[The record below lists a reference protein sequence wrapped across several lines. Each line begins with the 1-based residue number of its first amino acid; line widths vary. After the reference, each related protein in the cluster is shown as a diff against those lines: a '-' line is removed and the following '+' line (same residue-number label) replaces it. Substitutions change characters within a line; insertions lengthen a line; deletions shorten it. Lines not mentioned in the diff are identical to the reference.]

1 MKNNKTKSSK
11 RTIILTAAAAA
22 LFLIAGVI
30 GALAAG
36 NAPDIRSD
44 DLEADFQLQH
54 LGVHLMENGKA
65 VGKRSDNVQAGNGVL
80 LSQLKGKFVP
90 GRVYEERIAA
100 QNRSDTDQ
108 YVRIILKKYWQTAGR
123 DGKLVKDTELDP
135 ALIHLT
141 YGEKAAY
148 NTGAWAINPR
158 EHSTES
164 DTYYYRTSLKGSDTV
179 SADLV
184 NRLKVDGKI
193 VKDIT
198 EEKSANSAGQMVI
211 KKKYKYDGKY
221 ICLEADVQSIQTHN
235 PNKAI
240 RGEWGVTNVSAAD
253 GSLTVGE

>member
-108 YVRIILKKYWQTAGR
+108 YT
-123 DGKLVKDTELDP
+123 
-135 ALIHLT
+135 
-141 YGEKAAY
+141 
-148 NTGAWAINPR
+148 
-158 EHSTES
+158 S
-164 DTYYYRTSLKGSDTV
+164 D
-179 SADLV
+179 
-184 NRLKVDGKI
+184 I
-193 VKDIT
+193 
-198 EEKSANSAGQMVI
+198 
-211 KKKYKYDGKY
+211 
-221 ICLEADVQSIQTHN
+221 
-235 PNKAI
+235 
-240 RGEWGVTNVSAAD
+240 W
-253 GSLTVGE
+253 